1 MGPWAKSIYLCEPL
15 QTIASHTKTLFARF
29 AQTILTMDF
38 RKLNIPTLSSPNWG
52 AYSIHL
58 QAAAQILDC
67 WDVIKGE
74 AMEINPQT
82 YDLLPQSTATMHPNA
97 ALLAAAKPT
106 WNKKNAQALDIIHG
120 TMSPAIWQE
129 FTSFNTMSMLWMEL
143 ETWFGKAGGA
153 MTHLQV
159 INMVKIQFTD
169 WMDLL
174 PQIQEFQGNYTQAMS
189 NGHSRLS
196 EDITMF
202 RFCSSLP
209 PSYDQT
215 AHGYL
220 DNVTSVANYK
230 IQNIITHVFQ
240 EESRWKVQSIE
251 GKTNHSTQ
259 NHWPGTRMYLYPRPA
274 RVLETCAIP

>member
-1 MGPWAKSIYLCEPL
+1 
-15 QTIASHTKTLFARF
+15 
-29 AQTILTMDF
+29 
-38 RKLNIPTLSSPNWG
+38 
-52 AYSIHL
+52 
-58 QAAAQILDC
+58 
-67 WDVIKGE
+67 
-74 AMEINPQT
+74 
-82 YDLLPQSTATMHPNA
+82 
-97 ALLAAAKPT
+97 
-106 WNKKNAQALDIIHG
+106 
-120 TMSPAIWQE
+120 
-129 FTSFNTMSMLWMEL
+129 
-143 ETWFGKAGGA
+143 
-153 MTHLQV
+153 
-159 INMVKIQFTD
+159 
-169 WMDLL
+169 
-174 PQIQEFQGNYTQAMS
+174 MS

>member
-1 MGPWAKSIYLCEPL
+1 M
-15 QTIASHTKTLFARF
+15 
-29 AQTILTMDF
+29 
-38 RKLNIPTLSSPNWG
+38 
-52 AYSIHL
+52 
-58 QAAAQILDC
+58 
-67 WDVIKGE
+67 
-74 AMEINPQT
+74 T
-82 YDLLPQSTATMHPNA
+82 Y
-97 ALLAAAKPT
+97 
-106 WNKKNAQALDIIHG
+106 
-120 TMSPAIWQE
+120 
-129 FTSFNTMSMLWMEL
+129 
-143 ETWFGKAGGA
+143 
-153 MTHLQV
+153 LQV

-240 EESRWKVQSIE
+240 EESR
-251 GKTNHSTQ
+251 
-259 NHWPGTRMYLYPRPA
+259 
-274 RVLETCAIP
+274 